1 MVAVAE
7 APTATP
13 TVDLAGLDQD
23 QLVAM
28 YRTMVRIRRFEE
40 RLKGLFMEAR
50 LYGSVHLYVGQEAVA
65 TGVCAA
71 LRDDDLITSTH
82 RGHGHCL
89 AKGMEMRGMMAELM
103 GKATGYCKGKG
114 GSMHIADLDL
124 GVLGANGI
132 VGAGL
137 PIATGAALGN
147 RQLGSDRVTASF
159 FGDGGA
165 NQGAFHEA
173 INLAAVLK
181 LPVVFICEN
190 NQFAQFQRVSE
201 DTSVEDIAT
210 RAVSYD
216 IPGHIVDGQD
226 VLAVY
231 RTIRDAVA
239 RARSGAGPSLVE
251 CKTYRWEGH
260 FVGDQEVYRTR
271 EEVRA
276 QYVHD
281 PIRRFQ
287 ERLAAAG
294 IMTDAEA
301 ELIDTAAREE
311 VEDALQYAEES
322 PLPDESLIFTD
333 IFTEE

>member
-1 MVAVAE
+1 MVGVAE
-7 APTATP
+7 EQAAT
-13 TVDLAGLDQD
+13 TTDLAGLDRD

-28 YRTMVRIRRFEE
+28 YRMMVRIRRFEE
-40 RLKGLFMEAR
+40 RLKVLFMDAR
-50 LYGSVHLYVGQEAVA
+50 LYGSVHLYVGEEAVA
-65 TGVCAA
+65 TGVCSA

-147 RQLGSDRVTASF
+147 LRLGSDRVAVSF

-181 LPVVFICEN
+181 LPVVYVCEN
-190 NQFAQFQRVSE
+190 NQFAQFQRVTE
-201 DTSVEDIAT
+201 DSSVKDIAT
-210 RAVSYD
+210 RAIAYN
-216 IPGHIVDGQD
+216 IPGHVIDGQD
-226 VLAVY
+226 VLTVY
-231 RTIRDAVA
+231 RTVKDAVE
-239 RARSGAGPSLVE
+239 RARGGEGPSLIE
-251 CKTYRWEGH
+251 CKTYR
-260 FVGDQEVYRTR
+260 FVSHAGAGKGEHNNP
-271 EEVRA
+271 EELEDWLKR
-276 QYVHD
+276 D
-281 PIRRFQ
+281 PIALFESKLVDEGQMTGAEQ
-287 ERLAAAG
+287 EEMRTG
-294 IMTDAEA
+294 IRAEVEEA
-301 ELIDTAAREE
+301 ESFAQQSPFPRF
-311 VEDALQYAEES
+311 EDM
-322 PLPDESLIFTD
+322 PVDPGVSL
-333 IFTEE
+333 